1 MSEAKSD
8 AVIEALALEA
18 GMDPKNWRQEL
29 SERSKTNYFTLAK
42 YVGKNP
48 RPLSKSVAEAL
59 ADFFTRELGR
69 QVTVD
74 TLMGRSVKNVELIK
88 DVKELIQVP
97 ILGTVRAG
105 KPLYASENIVGYE
118 NVAAEAVKNGE
129 FFYLEITGDSM
140 IGAKI
145 FPGGRVLVR
154 RQDWVD
160 NNQVAVVIVNG
171 DEATVKR
178 VKWLGDQVILYAANP
193 SYEPQIYDVRDVVV
207 LGRVVKSEVSL

>member
-8 AVIEALALEA
+8 AIIEALAIEA
-18 GMDPKNWRQEL
+18 GMDPKNWRQDL

-74 TLMGRSVKNVELIK
+74 TLMGRSVKNAELIK

-105 KPLYASENIVGYE
+105 KPLYAS
-118 NVAAEAVKNGE
+118 
-129 FFYLEITGDSM
+129 
-140 IGAKI
+140 
-145 FPGGRVLVR
+145 
-154 RQDWVD
+154 
-160 NNQVAVVIVNG
+160 
-171 DEATVKR
+171 
-178 VKWLGDQVILYAANP
+178 
-193 SYEPQIYDVRDVVV
+193 
-207 LGRVVKSEVSL
+207 